1 MSNSAALGGAVR
13 GRTAIVAVGN
23 SAQGTIPG
31 ISADEL
37 AVEGLR
43 ITLDQAGIGKAEID
57 GLITCKSFGGFGIDT
72 EIGRLAGL
80 NPAYSATL
88 DYGTCNFSLH
98 LACAVIDAGLASV
111 VAIVYGTNQRSAG
124 NTFSLPLGRQDEA
137 SVYGFLNVAGPA
149 AMAFRRHQHLYGTT
163 EADLAEIAVSQ
174 RRYAVD
180 NPLAI
185 FRDPLTIDGYLGMP
199 YLVAPLRRPDL
210 CMISDGAA
218 CLVVAR
224 ADKAAALTDKPVHV
238 MGIAQQTGL
247 RDRQNADQWMRPWI
261 EQVAERIYPAAG
273 IDRDGIDVLY
283 IQDPT
288 SIWVLQMLEYYGF
301 VERGGV
307 GDAFRSGRVGHG
319 GVLPL
324 NTNGGQ
330 LSEAYMWGF
339 LHLCE
344 AVRQLRGEAGPRQV
358 EGARTA
364 QYCSTFGFMKA
375 ASTVLSTDV
384 A

>member
-1 MSNSAALGGAVR
+1 MSSPSAPGAVR
-13 GRTAIVAVGN
+13 GRSAVVAVGN
-23 SAQGTIPG
+23 TRQGTVPG

-37 AVEGLR
+37 GVEALR
-43 ITLDQAGIGKAEID
+43 VTLAEAGIDKSELD
-57 GLITCKSFGGFGIDT
+57 GLITCKSYGGFGIDT

-98 LACAVIDAGLASV
+98 LACAVIDAGLAGV

-124 NTFSLPLGRQDEA
+124 NRFTLPLGRQDDA

-149 AMAFRRHQHLYGTT
+149 GMAFRRHQKLYGTT
-163 EADLAEIAVSQ
+163 EADLGQIAVSQ
-174 RRYAVD
+174 RKYAAQ
-180 NPLAI
+180 NPLAV
-185 FRDPLTIDGYLGMP
+185 FREPLTIDDYLAAP
-199 YLVAPLRRPDL
+199 YLVEPLRRADL
-210 CMISDGAA
+210 CMISDGGA
-218 CLVVAR
+218 CLIVASADR
-224 ADKAAALTDKPVHV
+224 ARELTDKPVHV

-261 EQVAERIYPAAG
+261 GRVADRIYPAAG
-273 IDRDGIDVLY
+273 IDRNAVDALY

-288 SIWVLQMLEYYGF
+288 SVWVMQMLEWYGF
-301 VERGGV
+301 VPTGGV
-307 GDAFRSGRVGHG
+307 GEAFAKGDIGHG
-319 GVLPL
+319 GRLPL

-344 AVRQLRGEAGPRQV
+344 LVRQMRGEAGPRQAGDIRV
-358 EGARTA
+358 A
-364 QYCSTFGFMKA
+364 QYCSTFGMMKA
-375 ASTVLSTDV
+375 ASTIFSREP

>member
-1 MSNSAALGGAVR
+1 MAAAQLGGAIR
-13 GRTAIVAVGN
+13 GRTAIVAAGN
-23 SAQGTIPG
+23 TAQGTIPG

-43 ITLDQAGIGKAEID
+43 ITLAEAGIDKSEVD
-57 GLITCKSFGGFGIDT
+57 GLITCKSFGGFGVDT

-98 LACAVIDAGLASV
+98 LACAAIDAGLASV

-124 NTFSLPLGRQDEA
+124 NKFGHPLGRQDEA

-163 EADLAEIAVSQ
+163 EADLAEISVSQ

-185 FRDPLTIDGYLGMP
+185 FREPTSVEDYLAAP

-218 CLVVAR
+218 CLIVAR
-224 ADKAAALTDKPVHV
+224 ADRAAELTDKPVHV

-247 RDRQNADQWMRPWI
+247 RDRQNADQWLRPWI
-261 EQVAERIYPAAG
+261 QQVAERIYPAAG
-273 IDRDGIDVLY
+273 IEREAVDALY

-301 VERGGV
+301 VELGGV
-307 GDAFRSGRVGHG
+307 GEAFRSGAIGHG
-319 GVLPL
+319 GRLPL

-344 AVRQLRGEAGPRQV
+344 AVRQLRGEAGERQI
-358 EGARTA
+358 EGLRTA

-375 ASTVLSTDV
+375 ASTILSTEV
-384 A
+384 S

>member
-1 MSNSAALGGAVR
+1 MTGAAPGAIR
-13 GRTAIVAVGN
+13 GRTAVVAVAN
-23 SAQGTIPG
+23 SAQGTLPG

-43 ITLDQAGIGKAEID
+43 LALDGSGIAKSEID
-57 GLITCKSFGGFGIDT
+57 GLITCKSYGGFGIDT

-124 NTFSLPLGRQDEA
+124 NRFSHPLGRQDEA

-149 AMAFRRHQHLYGTT
+149 AMAFRRHQHLYGTS
-163 EADLAEIAVSQ
+163 EADLGEISVSQ
-174 RRYAVD
+174 RKYAVD

-185 FRDPLTIDGYLGMP
+185 FRDPMTVQDYLAAP

-218 CLVVAR
+218 CLIVASADR
-224 ADKAAALTDKPVHV
+224 ARELTDRPVHV
-238 MGIAQQTGL
+238 LGIAQQTGL
-247 RDRQNADQWMRPWI
+247 RDRQNTDQWMRPWI
-261 EQVAERIYPAAG
+261 QRVADRIYPAAG
-273 IDRDGIDVLY
+273 IQRGDIDALY

-288 SIWVLQMLEYYGF
+288 SIWVLQMLEHYGF
-301 VERGGV
+301 VEYGGV
-307 GDAFRSGRVGHG
+307 GHAFRSGAVGHSG
-319 GVLPL
+319 TLPL

-344 AVRQLRGEAGPRQV
+344 AVRQLRGDAGPRQLD
-358 EGARTA
+358 GLRTA

-375 ASTVLSTDV
+375 ASTILGTEVP